1 MTELS
6 GIVEIMF
13 WVGMVASAV
22 IAIFGIPWT
31 IAVLIG
37 DFLAK
42 VHQTARDVTTLRG
55 EIAIVSSQLT
65 RHLDQEKQ

>member
-6 GIVEIMF
+6 GIVEIVF

-31 IAVLIG
+31 IAGIG

-65 RHLDQEKQ
+65 RHVDQEKQ

>member
-22 IAIFGIPWT
+22 IAICIPWT
-31 IAVLIG
+31 ISEIV
-37 DFLAK
+37 DFLAR

-55 EIAIVSSQLT
+55 EIAIVKDQLI
-65 RHLDQEKQ
+65 RHVDQEKQ